1 MPQILNSSENICAYL
16 NRGGKV
22 ERIEDNAQRNRI
34 KKIIIG
40 NVTVFEDSSAYKDA
54 VEVDIPLVLR
64 SPSGTLYQLI
74 VDDDGVL
81 STERV
86 EEQV

>member
-1 MPQILNSSENICAYL
+1 MNQIKNSIEIISSYL

-34 KKIIIG
+34 KKITISG
-40 NVTVFEDSSAYKDA
+40 VTVFEENSLRKGGP
-54 VEVDIPLVLR
+54 VVDIPLVLR
-64 SPSGTLYQLI
+64 SPNGTLYQLM
-74 VDDDGVL
+74 VDDDGNL
-81 STERV
+81 STKMA

>member
-1 MPQILNSSENICAYL
+1 MNQIKNSIEIISSYL

-34 KKIIIG
+34 KKITISG
-40 NVTVFEDSSAYKDA
+40 VTVFEEHSLRKGGP
-54 VEVDIPLVLR
+54 VVDIPLVLR
-64 SPSGTLYQLI
+64 SPNGTLYQLM
-74 VDDDGVL
+74 VDDDGNL
-81 STERV
+81 STKMA